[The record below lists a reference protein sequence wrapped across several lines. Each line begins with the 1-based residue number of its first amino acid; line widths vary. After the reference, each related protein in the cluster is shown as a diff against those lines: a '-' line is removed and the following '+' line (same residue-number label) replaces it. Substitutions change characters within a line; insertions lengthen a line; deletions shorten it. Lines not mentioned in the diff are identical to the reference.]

1 MSNQVPPPLTPEE
14 FQTVTRVS
22 DDTMGRLTDYAELLM
37 RWQGSVNLVGKSS
50 VEDLWRRHFLDSA
63 QLCAHLPSRSGS
75 GGARVALDIGSGGGF
90 PGVVMAIIGDIHVHL
105 VESNAKKCAFL
116 RQLVRLTAASATV
129 HGQRIEDM
137 KSFAVDVFTARATA
151 SVSQLLDYAEPFI
164 GSVGQCLLLKGRKH
178 DEELTDSAKNWIME
192 SEIIQSLTDRSG
204 VILKLKGI
212 SRRDV

>member
-1 MSNQVPPPLTPEE
+1 MSNQVSKPLTREE
-14 FQTVTRVS
+14 FQAAAGVS
-22 DDTMGRLTDYAELLM
+22 DDVMARLTVYAELLTK
-37 RWQGSVNLVGKSS
+37 WQGRINLIGRSS

-63 QLCAHLPSRSGS
+63 QLCGHLPSTAG
-75 GGARVALDIGSGGGF
+75 VVMDIGSGGGF
-90 PGVVMAIIGDIHVHL
+90 PGLVMAIVGDVHVHL

-116 RQLVRLTAASATV
+116 RQAARLTAAPVTI
-129 HGQRIEDM
+129 HRQRIEDM
-137 KSFAVDVFTARATA
+137 EPFVVDVFTARATA
-151 SVSQLLDYAEPFI
+151 SIGRLLDYAEPFI
-164 GSVGQCLLLKGRKH
+164 GKSGQCLFLKGRKH